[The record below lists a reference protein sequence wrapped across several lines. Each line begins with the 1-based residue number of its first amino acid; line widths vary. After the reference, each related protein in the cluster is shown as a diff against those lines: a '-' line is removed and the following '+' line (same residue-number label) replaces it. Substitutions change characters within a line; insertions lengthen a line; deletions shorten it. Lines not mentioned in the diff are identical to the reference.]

1 MTFDELQK
9 RWQSQES
16 GFRLSIDSDML
27 LREVKRNKR
36 YFELIVFWRDVRE
49 AGLCFVMFLFFGYV
63 GLEENFWPLIL
74 LALLV
79 LFVAV
84 FLVVDRIVQKG
95 GKKLMTSKGLTSCIE
110 GSLVQV
116 NHQIWLLKN
125 VFWWYLLP
133 MFTGLFIFVGYTAWD
148 ARDHIPWFMFDIA
161 YMAVVVLFMWY
172 VYRLNQKGIRKELE
186 PRKEELEQL
195 LNSLKNANGI

>member
-36 YFELIVFWRDVRE
+36 YFESIVFWRDVRE

-63 GLEENFWPLIL
+63 GLENNFRPLL
-74 LALLV
+74 LTALLV

-84 FLVVDRIVQKG
+84 FLVADRIVQKR
-95 GKKLMTSKGLTSCIE
+95 KRPKAFQSLTSCIE
-110 GSLVQV
+110 GSLEQV

-133 MFTGLFIFVGYTAWD
+133 MFAGVAIFVGYSAWD
-148 ARDHIPWFMFDIA
+148 ARDHVPWLMFDIT
-161 YMAVVVLFMWY
+161 YMALFTSFMWY
-172 VYRLNQKGIRKELE
+172 VYRLNQKGVRKELE
-186 PRKEELEQL
+186 PRKRELEQL